1 MTKKAKRA
9 ASGNGVN
16 KTGGQPPEDTKFRSG
31 TSGNPRGRP
40 KGSKNIRTLLMEA
53 ARDQVSATIDGKTR
67 KISKAQAAVMQLA
80 TKAASGDHRALARFL
95 DSIDE
100 IEMRAAA
107 AKPPEFPLS
116 EEDIQVIHAI
126 YQRMKQSEPR
136 LPED

>member
-1 MTKKAKRA
+1 MAKRA
-9 ASGNGVN
+9 KRETTGTGAKKSGG
-16 KTGGQPPEDTKFRSG
+16 KPPQDTKFRPG
-31 TSGNPRGRP
+31 KSGNPRGRP

-116 EEDIQVIHAI
+116 DKDIEVIHAI
-126 YQRMKQSEPR
+126 YQRMNQSAPR
-136 LPED
+136 TPEE